1 MRTNLLMILISIFF
15 AACSN
20 NNSKQEETKKTSA
33 DSAGNIVTLTGSQI
47 QNAQLQT
54 GTIQQKQLSS
64 VIKVNGSIDVPPQNT
79 VSVSVP
85 LGGYLKST
93 QLLPGMHVNKGQ
105 TIAVMED
112 LQYIELQQDYLTTKS
127 QLQYDEADYNRQKE
141 LNQSKAT
148 SDKNYQQA
156 QLRYNNSKA
165 TLNALAQKLGL
176 INIDPDR
183 LTSDNISKTINVYS
197 PINGFVSKVDMN
209 IGRYANPTDVLFEL
223 VNPSDIHLNLKV
235 FEKDVEKLSI
245 GQHVYA
251 YTNNDTGKRYNCEI
265 ILISKDISSD
275 RTVEVHCHFE
285 NFDNSLLPG
294 TYMNADIEEKNATVY
309 ALPEEAILNFEAKDY
324 VFVVTAKNTYQ
335 LTPVITGIKEND
347 FIEVKSTEELNSKQI
362 VTKGAYTLLM
372 KLKNTGE
379 EED

>member
-1 MRTNLLMILISIFF
+1 M
-15 AACSN
+15 
-20 NNSKQEETKKTSA
+20 
-33 DSAGNIVTLTGSQI
+33 
-47 QNAQLQT
+47 
-54 GTIQQKQLSS
+54 
-64 VIKVNGSIDVPPQNT
+64 

-105 TIAVMED
+105 AIAVMED
-112 LQYIELQQDYLTTKS
+112 LQYIQLQQDYLTTKA

-148 SDKNYQQA
+148 SDKNYQQS

-165 TLNALAQKLGL
+165 TINALEQKLRL
-176 INIDPDR
+176 ININPDR
-183 LTSDNISKTINVYS
+183 LTADNISKTINVYS

-223 VNPSDIHLNLKV
+223 VNPSDIHLNLV
-235 FEKDVEKLSI
+235 VYEKDVDKLSI
-245 GQHVYA
+245 GQRVYA

-265 ILISKDISSD
+265 ILISKDISPE

-294 TYMNADIEEKNATVY
+294 TYMNADIEQEKAIVY
-309 ALPEEAILNFEAKDY
+309 ALPEVAIVNFEARDY
-324 VFVVTAKNTYQ
+324 VFVVTGKNTYQ
-335 LTPVITGIKEND
+335 LTSVTTGIKENG
-347 FIEVKSTEELNSKQI
+347 FIEVKNKNELSNKQI
-362 VTKGAYTLLM
+362 VTKNAYTLLM

-379 EED
+379 EE